1 MIYAENVLICIA
13 IPLVISAL
21 FIRGGARRFVLAF
34 LAGVGACLLAAY
46 IGGFFQVICGRSA
59 EEVSIFLSPIIEET
73 MKLIPVL
80 LYLMLF
86 EPRSEKVV
94 HVAVGIGAGF
104 ATFENCCYVLT
115 AGAQSL
121 PYVIIRGVAVG
132 VMHLVSMVTL
142 SIGLSLMRRYN
153 VFGLAGVLGSLSLSM
168 TFHGLYNLLVS
179 EPGIPSY
186 VGYAMPM
193 VTAIAIYMQSDF
205 IRKQIS
211 LKNKR
216 RMTDK

>member
-1 MIYAENVLICIA
+1 MITVLF
-13 IPLVISAL
+13 V
-21 FIRGGARRFVLAF
+21 RGGARRFVLAF
-34 LAGVGACLLAAY
+34 LAGTGACLLAAY

-59 EEVSIFLSPIIEET
+59 EETSIFLSPIIEEA
-73 MKLIPVL
+73 MKLLPVL
-80 LYLMLF
+80 LYMLLF

-115 AGAQSL
+115 SGAQSL
-121 PYVIIRGVAVG
+121 PYVMIRGLAVG

-142 SIGLSLMRRYN
+142 AIGLNLMKRYK
-153 VFGLAGVLGSLSLSM
+153 VFGLAGVLGALSLAM

-179 EPGIPSY
+179 APGLPSI

-193 VTAIAIYMQSDF
+193 VTALAIYLQSDF
-205 IRKQIS
+205 IRKEMT
-211 LKNKR
+211 LKNRR